1 MSNQISKRRNRRPNK
16 EGDKRWFGFAVLLVG
31 AFILLR
37 KLELLNFNVREYWP
51 IMLIAVGLLIG
62 VKSKFK
68 NNAPFILI
76 GIGVFKLIPAF
87 TILGVSSSTLALP
100 AGLMIIG
107 LYIILKPQSAKKR
120 GGCYKEIEANTND
133 SDLVNVDVT
142 FGGRKE
148 IVTSKTFKGGDVNIT
163 FGGAEIN
170 LLQADNTYG
179 EPMVLNTRVSFGGV
193 ELIIPSDWEVKNN
206 IDPSFGSLEDHRS
219 MYTGSSNTEE
229 KKTLVLNG
237 SCTFGSIE
245 IKSY

>member
-1 MSNQISKRRNRRPNK
+1 MSNQISNRRKGRSSK

-31 AFILLR
+31 AVILLR
-37 KLELLNFNVREYWP
+37 KLELLNFNIREFWP
-51 IMLIAVGLLIG
+51 IILIAVGLLIG
-62 VKSKFK
+62 IKNKFR
-68 NNAPFILI
+68 NNAPYILI
-76 GIGVFKLIPAF
+76 AIGVFKLIPEF
-87 TILGVSSSTLALP
+87 TILGVSSATLALP
-100 AGLMIIG
+100 AGLMLIG
-107 LYIILKPQSAKKR
+107 IYIIFKPQSKKK
-120 GGCYKEIEANTND
+120 GGCYKDIEANTND

-170 LLQADNTYG
+170 LLQADNIDG
-179 EPMVLNTRVSFGGV
+179 APMVLNTKVAFGGV
-193 ELIIPSDWEVKNN
+193 ELIIPSDWDVKNN

-219 MYTGSSNTEE
+219 MYTGSASTED